1 MCIAASEGATGPR
14 RLPRL
19 LSVRAVS
26 EATTLPASTIYDL
39 VARGELPVVRVTG
52 RAIRIAEDDILRW
65 IEVRREVDL

>member
-1 MCIAASEGATGPR
+1 MSRPATPR

-26 EATTLPASTIYDL
+26 EATTLPVSTIYDL